1 MPVYTTKLIKT
12 CTVADVL
19 TSNYGN
25 QSKTARDLNMN
36 RGNLRLWI
44 NSGLHK
50 NMIVEVIDN
59 DDSQSFKLINHLYGG
74 K

>member
-25 QSKTARDLNMN
+25 QSKTARDLNIN
-36 RGNLRLWI
+36 RGSLTRWI
-44 NSGLHK
+44 ESCEHK
-50 NMIVEVIDN
+50 RMIVEIIDK
-59 DDSQSFKLINHLYGG
+59 DDSQSFKLINHSYGG

>member
-25 QSKTARDLNMN
+25 QSKTARDLNIN
-36 RGNLRLWI
+36 RGSLRGWI
-44 NSGLHK
+44 ESCEYKH
-50 NMIVEVIDN
+50 MIVEVIDN
-59 DDSQSFKLINHLYGG
+59 DDSQSFKLINHSYGG